1 MNCSQQT
8 YLQWLHAERYN
19 NRSSRLCLCNS
30 LERRYMPARDLLCGD
45 SALSTLDRLPTC
57 ARLRA
62 HRQHQRHGV
71 IALRGS
77 LLVSPRRHRQK
88 HHPSHKL
95 LHRAKTPPPQVPIYT
110 PDLSPRGSSGTL
122 TCLKRKYATMMTV
135 EPRKDKEAQACATR
149 MIACCFAYGIPAVS
163 VSRSPMLSSPVQP
176 CSLNLRPSL
185 LFI

>member
-1 MNCSQQT
+1 MWRFGAFYSRSIAYMCKTASAQT
-8 YLQWLHAERYN
+8 T
-19 NRSSRLCLCNS
+19 
-30 LERRYMPARDLLCGD
+30 
-45 SALSTLDRLPTC
+45 STAWSYST
-57 ARLRA
+57 
-62 HRQHQRHGV
+62 
-71 IALRGS
+71 S
-77 LLVSPRRHRQK
+77 WKLLVSPRRHRQK

-135 EPRKDKEAQACATR
+135 EPRKDREAQACATR

-185 LFI
+185 LFIYGQRSGCTHTNTRTHTQGCGGSQGFVAW

>member
-1 MNCSQQT
+1 
-8 YLQWLHAERYN
+8 
-19 NRSSRLCLCNS
+19 
-30 LERRYMPARDLLCGD
+30 MPARDLLCGD

-95 LHRAKTPPPQVPIYT
+95 LHRAKTPPQVPINT
-110 PDLSPRGSSGTL
+110 PDLSPWHTDLLETEIRHDDDGRAQERQRGASLRHPDDRLLLCVRNPRRVG
-122 TCLKRKYATMMTV
+122 V
-135 EPRKDKEAQACATR
+135 EITHNFFTGAA
-149 MIACCFAYGIPAVS
+149 
-163 VSRSPMLSSPVQP
+163 

-185 LFI
+185 LFIYGQRSGCTHTNTRTHTQGCGGSQGFVAW